1 MLNETKL
8 MVGQILQD
16 RNRAETFLE
25 DVMETEL
32 SGIRHIYQKNA
43 LLDVFGETG
52 PRTDFMIEDEG
63 KNCFVIQCLG
73 KADGDLIQLRRH
85 YQCQVDDYYFHKVRC
100 GMDFPELYIV
110 FICDYDYFGFG
121 HARHYTG
128 DILDDGSEIEDGRHM
143 IVLNSQYRYANA
155 EPKLM
160 ELLDRIRSREAA

>member
-1 MLNETKL
+1 MLSETKL

-52 PRTDFMIEDEG
+52 PRPDFMIEDED
-63 KNCFVIQCLG
+63 KNCFVIQCMG
-73 KADGDLIQLRRH
+73 KADGDLIQLRRY
-85 YQCQVDDYYFHKVRC
+85 YQCQVDDYFYKLKCSRDC
-100 GMDFPELYIV
+100 PEIYII
-110 FICDYDYFGFG
+110 FLCDYDYFGFG
-121 HARHYTG
+121 LARHYTG

-143 IVLNSQYRYANA
+143 IVLNSQYHYANA

-160 ELLDRIRSREAA
+160 ELLDRIRSSEAA

>member
-1 MLNETKL
+1 MLSETKL

-16 RNRAETFLE
+16 RNRAKTFLT

-32 SGIRHIYQKNA
+32 SGFRHVYQKNA

-52 PRTDFMIEDEG
+52 PRPDIMIEDEDN
-63 KNCFVIQCLG
+63 NCFVIQCLG
-73 KADGDLIQLRRH
+73 KADGDLLQLRRR
-85 YQCQVDDYYFHKVRC
+85 YQCLVDDYYFHQVGC
-100 GMDFPELYIV
+100 GMDFPELHIV

-121 HARHYTG
+121 LARHYAG

-155 EPKLM
+155 EPKLL
-160 ELLDRIRSREAA
+160 ELLDRIRSSEAA

>member
-52 PRTDFMIEDEG
+52 PRPDFMIEDED
-63 KNCFVIQCLG
+63 KNCFVIQCMG

-85 YQCQVDDYYFHKVRC
+85 YQCQVDNYYFHQVKC
-100 GMDFPELYIV
+100 GADFPELYIV

-128 DILDDGSEIEDGRHM
+128 DILDDGSEIEDGHHM

-160 ELLDRIRSREAA
+160 ELLDRIRSSEAA